1 MRSGKLTISG
11 RDPKM
16 VLRQNITKILTS
28 LRTILEKPA
37 VALLL
42 KNSPAV
48 HGMRLW
54 RWRW

>member
-1 MRSGKLTISG
+1 MRSDKITISG

-16 VLRQNITKILTS
+16 VLCQNITKILTS
-28 LRTILEKPA
+28 WRTILEKPA

-48 HGMRLW
+48 CGTRPW
-54 RWRW
+54 RCP